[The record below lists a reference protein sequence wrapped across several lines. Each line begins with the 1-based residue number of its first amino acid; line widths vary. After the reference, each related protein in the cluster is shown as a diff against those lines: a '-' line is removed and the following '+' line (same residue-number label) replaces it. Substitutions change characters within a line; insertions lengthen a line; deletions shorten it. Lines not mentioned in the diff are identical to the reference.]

1 MTGGFAR
8 LPDWKLL
15 GCGAYFAYV
24 EHPYPMASDA
34 LAKRLVHD
42 ASILMLPGTMFQPD
56 THPEGTRQLRIA
68 FANID
73 ATGIAEMFNRLAALR
88 L

>member
-1 MTGGFAR
+1 
-8 LPDWKLL
+8 
-15 GCGAYFAYV
+15 
-24 EHPYPMASDA
+24 
-34 LAKRLVHD
+34 VHD